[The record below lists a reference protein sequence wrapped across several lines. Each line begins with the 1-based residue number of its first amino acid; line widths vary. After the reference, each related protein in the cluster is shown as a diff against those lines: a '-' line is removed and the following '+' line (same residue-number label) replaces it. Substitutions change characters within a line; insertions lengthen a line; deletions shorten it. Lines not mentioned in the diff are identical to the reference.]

1 LAVADFPANNPP
13 MIPTDVVS
21 RISAT
26 MARMA
31 STYGRTVFD
40 EWVIVRF
47 GAGTATVEHYEGP
60 RLADCL
66 ASFNKEVAPLR
77 REASDRAHEPGDFDF
92 ARAAAGTNF
101 DALLKLGPD
110 SFLFCNNT
118 TSTMEDIRANPAWL
132 KAQVPFANLSEHFR
146 NAPLTGA

>member
-1 LAVADFPANNPP
+1 

-26 MARMA
+26 MARMS

-47 GAGTATVEHYEGP
+47 GASTAIVEHYEGP

-77 REASDRAHEPGDFDF
+77 SEASDRAHEPGDFDF

-118 TSTMEDIRANPAWL
+118 TSTMEQIRSDAAWL

-146 NAPLTGA
+146 NTPVGSA

>member
-1 LAVADFPANNPP
+1 

-47 GAGTATVEHYEGP
+47 GAGTATIEHYEGP

-118 TSTMEDIRANPAWL
+118 TSTMEQIRANPAWL

-146 NAPLTGA
+146 NVPLPSA

>member
-1 LAVADFPANNPP
+1 

-21 RISAT
+21 RISAA

-47 GAGTATVEHYEGP
+47 GASTATVEHYEGP

-66 ASFNKEVAPLR
+66 ASFNKDVAPLR

-118 TSTMEDIRANPAWL
+118 TSTMEQIRANPAWL

-146 NAPLTGA
+146 NAPLPAA

>member
-1 LAVADFPANNPP
+1 LAAAGHAAFIAT

-21 RISAT
+21 LISAS

-47 GAGTATVEHYEGP
+47 GANTATVEHYEGP

-66 ASFNKEVAPLR
+66 ASFNREVAPLR
-77 REASDRAHEPGDFDF
+77 NEASDRAHESGDFDF

-101 DALLKLGPD
+101 DALLKLGED
-110 SFLFCNNT
+110 TYLFCNNT
-118 TSTMEDIRANPAWL
+118 TSTMEQIRANAAWL
-132 KAQVPFANLSEHFR
+132 KAQIPFANLSEHFR
-146 NAPLTGA
+146 NAPLPAA